1 MGNDYFGQDKAI
13 EELRGL
19 SQEAKEYLGHHIRN
33 GLFCIA
39 GNIEIGKLQ
48 EAKDAVYHMEK
59 DLARIG
65 C

>member
-13 EELRGL
+13 KELRGL
-19 SQEAKEYLGHHIRN
+19 SQAAKEYLGHHFRN
-33 GLFCIA
+33 SLFCIA
-39 GNIEIGKLQ
+39 GNIEVGKLN
-48 EAKDAVYHMEK
+48 EAKEAVYHMEK